1 MVKKDEK
8 DKKDK
13 EIERLNNEIL
23 SMKNYIDR
31 VNQENNKRFG
41 ENIELKREIHEL
53 KRKYNKLEKYVKYIQ
68 EYLLKD
74 IFELMRYD
82 GDDE

>member
-1 MVKKDEK
+1 MVKK

-41 ENIELKREIHEL
+41 DNIELNREIHEL
-53 KRKYNKLEKYVKYIQ
+53 KRKYNKLEKYVKHIQ

>member
-1 MVKKDEK
+1 MVKK

-41 ENIELKREIHEL
+41 QNVELNREIHEL
-53 KRKYNKLEKYVKYIQ
+53 KIKYNKLEKYVKHIQ